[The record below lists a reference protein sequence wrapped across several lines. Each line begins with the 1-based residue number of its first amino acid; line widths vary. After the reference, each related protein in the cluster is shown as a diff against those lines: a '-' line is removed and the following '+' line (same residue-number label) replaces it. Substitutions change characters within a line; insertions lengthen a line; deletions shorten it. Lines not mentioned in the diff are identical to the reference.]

1 MKLKSLIM
9 FSAAALAFAA
19 CSNDEENAMSQG
31 DAVVRVQISTED
43 VTRALATPTPGEMGA
58 ERAVVVNSV
67 TLELSATKGEGTQT
81 FYTSKEKG
89 SAIDQ
94 ANQAVFT
101 GVRLPSTLSVSINK
115 GEAIMELAEVQTG
128 LAAPMYAS
136 KAISASDYDADSKTY
151 TVELE
156 PQHKTALLEFSGIKH
171 VHVDDGACSFADG
184 MIFDGLFMNNF
195 NMKEDGTD
203 VLTYYNS
210 WAEANVDANP
220 LKDAIGASWHTPNA
234 VWPATGSCYAYNVFP
249 SLPIL
254 TLCYS
259 KVAAAPGAV
268 WVDGSITGAG
278 YATVDE
284 YQLVNNTLTAEQK
297 SAMGADESG
306 VIRQFKKG
314 YVYRFVDLQVP
325 DEAIGNTVTGGEDVK
340 VVAKIEVIPWILVSG
355 QVTWN

>member
-43 VTRALATPTPGEMGA
+43 VTRALATPTAGEMGA

-67 TLELSATKGEGTQT
+67 TLKLSATKGEGTQT
-81 FYTSKEKG
+81 FYTSEEEG

-94 ANQAVFT
+94 ANQAVST
-101 GVRLPSTLSVSINK
+101 GVRLPSTLSVSINE

-171 VHVDDGACSFADG
+171 VDDGACSFADG

-195 NMKEDGTD
+195 NMKEDGTN

-268 WVDGSITGAG
+268 WVDGSIIGAG